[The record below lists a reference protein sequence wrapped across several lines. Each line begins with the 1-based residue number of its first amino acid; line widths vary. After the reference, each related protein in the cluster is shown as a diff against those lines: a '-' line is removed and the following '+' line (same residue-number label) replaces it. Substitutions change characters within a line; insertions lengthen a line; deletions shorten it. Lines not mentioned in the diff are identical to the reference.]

1 MAEKIKKPLSKAAK
15 QCICIGVV
23 FAVIFG
29 MLGGLIAYLTVN
41 QNVAYSKIIIACMP
55 EKITGTDNNKK
66 IDFYIEYNKDFDKKN
81 DEPINAYRV
90 YYKDDNGKRIDL
102 PAGHYQ
108 SRTADMQVLLG
119 FFAEGQKN
127 ITAMKNVIIVIV
139 VLIFGA
145 FICFLVY
152 IWYLLWRNKQ
162 IKKQEQSKEYN
173 NKAYLSDFDDDKK

>member
-66 IDFYIEYNKDFDKKN
+66 IDFYIEYNKDFDKKK
-81 DEPINAYRV
+81 DQPINAFKV

-102 PAGHYQ
+102 PAGHYK
-108 SRTADMQVLLG
+108 SRTADMQVLIG
-119 FFAEGQKN
+119 FFYQAQEKLKVV
-127 ITAMKNVIIVIV
+127 KNVVISV
-139 VLIFGA
+139 MFVIGVAFFGFLI
-145 FICFLVY
+145 Y

-162 IKKQEQSKEYN
+162 IRMQEQSKEYN
-173 NKAYLSDFDDDKK
+173 NKAYLSDLEEK